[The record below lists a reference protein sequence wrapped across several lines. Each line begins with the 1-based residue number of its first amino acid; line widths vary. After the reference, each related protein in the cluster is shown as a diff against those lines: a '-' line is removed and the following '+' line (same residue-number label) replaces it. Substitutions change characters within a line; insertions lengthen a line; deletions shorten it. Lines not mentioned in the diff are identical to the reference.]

1 VHRPLDWLRRR
12 FLKAGLLIESMV
24 STETVDLDLMCP
36 QHDYLVISLRKV
48 ALTKHSISLVIR
60 TCSMEW
66 ETIEGQVEHLV
77 RQLEGPRAFD
87 EVVLAVDADSSTFT
101 RQYAEANIERHRE
114 ALHRLVARGLVD
126 RILTF
131 PDQRSVR
138 RLNLDWFGLESPATH
153 AANGSPV
160 TVSLNA
166 FEELESDYVL
176 LVDSDLI
183 IGRPDPS
190 SDYLGALVAA
200 LEQEERAVT
209 VSLPISGQAGDPVSD
224 GDERGPWRVE
234 VRGAL
239 YHRRRLL
246 SSRPWQNEETED
258 RLKMSWYRCM
268 DAHIASH
275 NLRSL
280 RIGALGASF
289 IHPQNSEKTDRGAW
303 QLVIDRVEARVCP
316 NFQLRKVDLQPD
328 LDKWLQPKRTE
339 PYVFLVQGRNVSPAK
354 VLRCLDSIRRQRGDF
369 GLILFDDHSDPMRR
383 DFLSMVIGDLAA
395 RTTLLRPRWRRGKL
409 ANLLLAVRQVCTDP
423 ETVIVTVDLDD
434 ALVSEEVLEVL
445 DREYSAGADLT
456 VGSMIRTD
464 KPVNYQVVFDD
475 LAQHRGG
482 NVWMHL
488 RTFRKS
494 LVDKLPD
501 EAFQVDGA
509 FPEIAN
515 DWALMVPLV
524 QVANQPRWIRQ
535 PLYFHEPSG
544 RGKGDE
550 RERRE
555 RVIQKVM
562 QKAQKGTRV

>member
-1 VHRPLDWLRRR
+1 
-12 FLKAGLLIESMV
+12 
-24 STETVDLDLMCP
+24 
-36 QHDYLVISLRKV
+36 
-48 ALTKHSISLVIR
+48 
-60 TCSMEW
+60 
-66 ETIEGQVEHLV
+66 
-77 RQLEGPRAFD
+77 
-87 EVVLAVDADSSTFT
+87 
-101 RQYAEANIERHRE
+101 
-114 ALHRLVARGLVD
+114 
-126 RILTF
+126 
-131 PDQRSVR
+131 
-138 RLNLDWFGLESPATH
+138 
-153 AANGSPV
+153 
-160 TVSLNA
+160 
-166 FEELESDYVL
+166 
-176 LVDSDLI
+176 
-183 IGRPDPS
+183 
-190 SDYLGALVAA
+190 
-200 LEQEERAVT
+200 
-209 VSLPISGQAGDPVSD
+209 
-224 GDERGPWRVE
+224 
-234 VRGAL
+234 
-239 YHRRRLL
+239 
-246 SSRPWQNEETED
+246 
-258 RLKMSWYRCM
+258 
-268 DAHIASH
+268 
-275 NLRSL
+275 
-280 RIGALGASF
+280 
-289 IHPQNSEKTDRGAW
+289 
-303 QLVIDRVEARVCP
+303 
-316 NFQLRKVDLQPD
+316 
-328 LDKWLQPKRTE
+328 
-339 PYVFLVQGRNVSPAK
+339 
-354 VLRCLDSIRRQRGDF
+354 
-369 GLILFDDHSDPMRR
+369 
-383 DFLSMVIGDLAA
+383 MVIGDLAA